1 MTRIIL
7 LTVIVL
13 GLTGCAGEDR
23 EGAERALTALSL
35 TDIQI
40 EPATHPWTAFTSR
53 CSKDD
58 RIQHAF
64 TAKNATGA
72 SVSGVVCCGG
82 GSPFL
87 GNKGCTVRF

>member
-1 MTRIIL
+1 MRRL
-7 LTVIVL
+7 VL
-13 GLTGCAGEDR
+13 VLSFVVFSGCAGEDR
-23 EGAERALTALSL
+23 EGADRALRALSL
-35 TDIQI
+35 TNIVV
-40 EPATHPWTAFTSR
+40 EPATHPWTVFTSR

-64 TAKNATGA
+64 TAKNQAGT

-82 GSPFL
+82 GGWL